1 MLKQITFA
9 VATKTTRQYKQKL
22 KIIVLDVWQTTRRQ
36 TKIWILLGQE
46 TKTWRWQKTSKR
58 ENSLQFS
65 LTNDPC
71 RQQEACTTFEQMSKT
86 AKTELT
92 MQKERRVA
100 HFQKSVAELAE
111 LEVKH
116 AKAHAQML
124 RQVILASDWSI

>member
-1 MLKQITFA
+1 
-9 VATKTTRQYKQKL
+9 
-22 KIIVLDVWQTTRRQ
+22 
-36 TKIWILLGQE
+36 
-46 TKTWRWQKTSKR
+46 
-58 ENSLQFS
+58 
-65 LTNDPC
+65 
-71 RQQEACTTFEQMSKT
+71 MSKT

-124 RQVILASDWSI
+124 RQVITRLWLVNNYINPTQCGSFSIENI

>member
-1 MLKQITFA
+1 
-9 VATKTTRQYKQKL
+9 
-22 KIIVLDVWQTTRRQ
+22 
-36 TKIWILLGQE
+36 
-46 TKTWRWQKTSKR
+46 
-58 ENSLQFS
+58 
-65 LTNDPC
+65 
-71 RQQEACTTFEQMSKT
+71 MSKT

-124 RQVILASDWSI
+124 RQVILSSDWSKLIMLPSDWSKDTNNLSSHLKGAADNQDGELRRSSQDQT